1 MTKNYSDVCKGLP
14 MEKCRV
20 LLAFHLNC
28 VMLRALSNF
37 ACRELSHGTIIYFLV
52 LRCGAAR
59 VKWAQWSIPI
69 RWDEI

>member
-1 MTKNYSDVCKGLP
+1 MQRPN
-14 MEKCRV
+14 MEKCTV

-59 VKWAQWSIPI
+59 VK
-69 RWDEI
+69 